1 MYVLRYEKEL
11 FDKRFN
17 KIVTSLSKVEYVVFD
32 EADYL
37 FEMGF

>member
-1 MYVLRYEKEL
+1 MQHLNETN
-11 FDKRFN
+11 F
-17 KIVTSLSKVEYVVFD
+17 SLSKVEYVVFD